1 MTQTD
6 SNQPPATPT
15 PAKKKLAFGGIST
28 QEWILLSLM
37 ALAVVG
43 VGYTHF
49 SPVNSLRYWLLM
61 VPVYGT
67 ACLILEWSRLKGEGR
82 NLWSVVGDQ
91 AVHWLGVLIAVCL
104 IYLVLNAGK
113 LDDINAGLM
122 VVLVLALG
130 TFLAGIHLGERLF
143 LVGGFLGAVLLVAAY
158 LAAYMW
164 ALILAGVLM
173 IGGYVYWRAR
183 SAAAAPADE
192 TDGQ

>member
-1 MTQTD
+1 MSQTD
-6 SNQPPATPT
+6 SDQTPATPS
-15 PAKKKLAFGGIST
+15 PAKKKLSFGGIST

-43 VGYTHF
+43 VGYTQF
-49 SPVNSLRYWLLM
+49 SPANSLRYWLLM

-67 ACLILEWSRLKGEGR
+67 ACLILEWSRLRGEGR

-91 AVHWLGVLIAVCL
+91 ALHWLGVLIAVCL
-104 IYLVLNAGK
+104 VYLVLTVGK
-113 LDDINAGLM
+113 LDDVNAGLM

-130 TFLAGIHLGERLF
+130 TFLAGIHLGKRLF
-143 LVGGFLGAVLLVAAY
+143 LVGAFLGAELLVAAY

-183 SAAAAPADE
+183 SAPPAPAEEE
-192 TDGQ
+192 TGS